1 MARIAWVNIPSDKH
15 IEISMTYIFGIG
27 RSLARQILD
36 KVWIEY
42 SAKTHTLSEDQ
53 LDLIRDEIK
62 RLATEADENGLV
74 KLVEWDLRR
83 MISNNIKR
91 LQEINCYRGVR
102 HKKRLP
108 VRGQSTKTNAKTRK
122 GRSVAIAGKKK

>member
-1 MARIAWVNIPSDKH
+1 
-15 IEISMTYIFGIG
+15 MTYIYGIG

-36 KVWIEY
+36 KVGIEY

-74 KLVEWDLRR
+74 KLVE
-83 MISNNIKR
+83 
-91 LQEINCYRGVR
+91 
-102 HKKRLP
+102 
-108 VRGQSTKTNAKTRK
+108 
-122 GRSVAIAGKKK
+122 

>member
-15 IEISMTYIFGIG
+15 IEISLTYIYGIG
-27 RSLARQILD
+27 RSLARKILD

-42 SAKTHTLSEDQ
+42 NLKTHTLSEEQ

-62 RLATEADENGLV
+62 RMASQPDELGFV
-74 KLVEWDLRR
+74 QLVEWDLRR
-83 MISNNIKR
+83 LVSNNIKR

-108 VRGQSTKTNAKTRK
+108 VRGQNTKTNAKTRK
-122 GRSVAIAGKKK
+122 GKSVAIAGKRK